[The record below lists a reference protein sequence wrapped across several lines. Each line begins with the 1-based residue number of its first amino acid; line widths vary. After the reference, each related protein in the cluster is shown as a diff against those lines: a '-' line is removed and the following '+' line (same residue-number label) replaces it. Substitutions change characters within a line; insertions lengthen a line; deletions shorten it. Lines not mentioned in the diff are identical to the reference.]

1 MKWNSAILTLL
12 QWTQWL
18 FLFPLAYNSKA
29 YEILRTGSFQIGQI
43 YFLAVRTAGNVARRP
58 GLKISIARSSA
69 LAQRQWASICFLIGL
84 EFESTSWLVENRFS
98 WAAYMGWYPK
108 SRRAFENF
116 AVFDE
121 YLSMTSFSI
130 SVFTWNQLSSDA
142 YTGFQIQPLIF
153 TMSEDFVLPIL
164 RFDKMSC
171 DEDDDNSSVKS
182 AGTSSSNTNSGKPLL
197 WF

>member
-1 MKWNSAILTLL
+1 MAWFKGIWKFTNRIIPDRPDLI
-12 QWTQWL
+12 
-18 FLFPLAYNSKA
+18 FG
-29 YEILRTGSFQIGQI
+29 GSNRRF
-43 YFLAVRTAGNVARRP
+43 VARRP
-58 GLKISIARSSA
+58 PRFEISIARSSA
-69 LAQRQWASICFLIGL
+69 LAQRQWASICHLIGR
-84 EFESTSWLVENRFS
+84 EYQSASWLVENRLS

-142 YTGFQIQPLIF
+142 LHTGFQIQPLIF

-182 AGTSSSNTNSGKPLL
+182 AGTSSSNTNSGKPSL